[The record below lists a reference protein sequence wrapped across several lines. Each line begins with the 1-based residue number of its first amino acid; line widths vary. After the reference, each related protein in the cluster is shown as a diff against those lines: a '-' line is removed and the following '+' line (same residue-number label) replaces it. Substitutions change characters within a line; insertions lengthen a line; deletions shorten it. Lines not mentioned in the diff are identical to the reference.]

1 VASLVI
7 CSFTAALAGLLYVGR
22 IHSARYTL
30 GETDLLTVIA
40 AAVIGGTSMA
50 GGRGSIV
57 GALVGSLVMG
67 VLNNGLILMGLSV
80 TEQMIA
86 RGVIIIVAVALS
98 LRESAEG

>member
-1 VASLVI
+1 M
-7 CSFTAALAGLLYVGR
+7 GR

-50 GGRGSIV
+50 GGRGSII

>member
-1 VASLVI
+1 
-7 CSFTAALAGLLYVGR
+7 
-22 IHSARYTL
+22 
-30 GETDLLTVIA
+30 VIA

-67 VLNNGLILMGLSV
+67 VLNYGLILMGLSP
-80 TEQMIA
+80 TEQDIA

-98 LRESAEG
+98 LREAAES

>member
-1 VASLVI
+1 M
-7 CSFTAALAGLLYVGR
+7 GR
-22 IHSARYTL
+22 LHSARYTL

-40 AAVIGGTSMA
+40 AAVIGGTSMS
-50 GGRGSIV
+50 GGRGSMV

-86 RGVIIIVAVALS
+86 RGADHHRRGRPQPPRSTGGVS
-98 LRESAEG
+98 R